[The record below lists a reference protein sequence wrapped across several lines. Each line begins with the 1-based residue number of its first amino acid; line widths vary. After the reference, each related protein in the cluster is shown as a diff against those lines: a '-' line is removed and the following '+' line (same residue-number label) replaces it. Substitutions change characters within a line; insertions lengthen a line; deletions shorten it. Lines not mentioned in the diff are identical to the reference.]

1 MSFVHRKV
9 KAKWYIIVVDVYG
22 CQPGIREDEIAEA
35 LLIYVRRDETN

>member
-1 MSFVHRKV
+1 
-9 KAKWYIIVVDVYG
+9 VYG